1 MLLDEAN
8 ISRFKG
14 RKLIFESKEIIE
26 EGTKRKTRIVDVKGD
41 AEGLAKATFF
51 EFKSVGGIPPND
63 FADQFLKDLQ
73 FDEVTSLDQ
82 LVWIFDGR
90 KIPDKGV
97 FKAEMVKAIRKLKV
111 TDNSFTKFDDL
122 IDIQNPTM
130 EDLKR
135 KIIEKFETIFIVNE
149 I

>member
-1 MLLDEAN
+1 MKQI

-26 EGTKRKTRIVDVKGD
+26 EGTKRKTRVVDVKALED
-41 AEGLAKATFF
+41 DDFADTFF

-97 FKAEMVKAIRKLKV
+97 FKAEMVRAIRKLKV
-111 TDNSFTKFDDL
+111 TDEMAIKFGDEDKSEL
-122 IDIQNPTM
+122 IDNILQGF
-130 EDLKR
+130 D
-135 KIIEKFETIFIVNE
+135 KIFLNI
-149 I
+149 

>member
-111 TDNSFTKFDDL
+111 TDEMAIKLLSDPDAKKFDL
-122 IDIQNPTM
+122 VN
-130 EDLKR
+130 
-135 KIIEKFETIFIVNE
+135 KIIKDLESIFLVQYDI
-149 I
+149 